1 MINWFAAIN
10 AKSGN
15 TNSIARIDQ
24 NRNWHQSVSHLQNW
38 KINPDQNKY
47 LHQRHFD
54 RCPDHTKQRLSIN
67 KHRHSMK
74 ITLNKYCY
82 TFTSRKINVDFSVAK
97 LCKKTNNCTTKKVK
111 AWPKKNSIDILW
123 HLRRGLVENERMKS
137 WILFKTRCIEM
148 HLMRELRDPSL
159 SFIAESPL

>member
-1 MINWFAAIN
+1 M
-10 AKSGN
+10 
-15 TNSIARIDQ
+15 
-24 NRNWHQSVSHLQNW
+24 SHLQNW

-74 ITLNKYCY
+74 ITLNKYCF

-111 AWPKKNSIDILW
+111 A
-123 HLRRGLVENERMKS
+123 
-137 WILFKTRCIEM
+137 
-148 HLMRELRDPSL
+148 
-159 SFIAESPL
+159 